1 MRQPQEARRRD
12 GRAEEGPRTCRVA
25 LEEWSDG
32 RLRQLQEELRQ
43 LGCCRPAERRARLRA
58 LQLELHPDKQPPE
71 LRKAAQPLFLMVQRE
86 WELLHEECSGGG
98 PGDGQHKQRS
108 GPQRRSISVLERL
121 FDREDQAGR
130 LGDML
135 VHVAT
140 GVGWPIGKFS
150 LPISATMKEVKHR
163 LQESC
168 SIPVLRQRLQCRATL
183 RFLDDTDL
191 VKSLKEPRCLYLAEL
206 PYDVDRGKVLLEAAR
221 SGDTKAAE
229 RALLDQAD
237 PDFADDGWTPLLV
250 AAWAGHVEVA
260 NLLCLVGAF
269 KDVLAPAGETPLV
282 LAAEGGHLGMIRF
295 LCSVGLDKDGA
306 ARNGATPLTLASS
319 RGLLST
325 VRLLCQSRADIDKAG
340 PNGSTPLHQA
350 ARNGHVDVV
359 RLLCR
364 GGADR
369 ERAAGSGATPLLAAV
384 GLGHAEVVR
393 LLCEVGADKYCEA
406 NSYAPLHL
414 AAAEGHLEIVK
425 TLCAARADPLR
436 TNEDGA
442 TPLSMA
448 LLNNRQHVVRF
459 LA

>member
-206 PYDVDRGKVLLEAAR
+206 PYDVDRGKVLLE
-221 SGDTKAAE
+221 
-229 RALLDQAD
+229 
-237 PDFADDGWTPLLV
+237 
-250 AAWAGHVEVA
+250 VA

>member
-86 WELLHEECSGGG
+86 WELLHEADGGAGFAKECSGGG

-206 PYDVDRGKVLLEAAR
+206 PYDVDRGKVLL
-221 SGDTKAAE
+221 
-229 RALLDQAD
+229 
-237 PDFADDGWTPLLV
+237 
-250 AAWAGHVEVA
+250 EVA